1 MKKRLI
7 DNVLRGVTAILVFLF
22 ILVLFITGIA
32 NANAG
37 AVNNF
42 LGISPPVQPSGE
54 GETRFKSSYG
64 ELSDE
69 NLAKLIADEME
80 YAAEQLE
87 EGSVLL
93 MNNGALPLEEDERNV
108 TLFGR
113 ASADIRYRNS
123 NGGGSADPARE
134 INMKKAHIF
143 H

>member
-1 MKKRLI
+1 MKSNLRNSI
-7 DNVLRGVTAILVFLF
+7 LRGVSSVAMFLF
-22 ILVLFITGIA
+22 VVSIFGGIVA

-37 AVNNF
+37 GINNF
-42 LGISPPVQPSGE
+42 LGISSATTPSGD
-54 GETRFKSSYG
+54 GETRFESSYG

-69 NLAKLIADEME
+69 NLAKLIADEMD

-93 MNNGALPLEEDERNV
+93 MNNGALPLAEDERNV

-123 NGGGSADPARE
+123 NGGGSADPAR
-134 INMKKAHIF
+134 
-143 H
+143 